1 MFTRVLLGRTGPLR
15 RVVLRPRQQQ
25 QQAAPRRFFA
35 DEAKA
40 AKVEEAA
47 AEAVKESAG
56 AAAPAGGGGPSPMLI
71 GGALAVVGI
80 GGYMAMGGTSEEP
93 AAKTEAPAT
102 KTEVPATKTEAPATK
117 TAATQPSSVEWGL
130 PLGDTTEEEVL
141 ADLRKLAGRLDGV
154 EGSVT
159 KVVEV
164 HQRIVRLEQHLLGDS
179 PSVDAAAVAALAG
192 RVSAAEAALQTRSA
206 PAGDAELED
215 PQVIAALELLAA
227 KLAKLEQKAMG
238 K

>member
-80 GGYMAMGGTSEEP
+80 GGYMAMGGTSEKP
-93 AAKTEAPAT
+93 AA
-102 KTEVPATKTEAPATK
+102 KTEVPATKTEALATK
-117 TAATQPSSVEWGL
+117 TAATQSSSVEWGL